1 MSIAEVFINIKGRKG
16 HLRIYSIKNETK
28 AQFFYKCSWQQVEPQ
43 MTDATV
49 RKPVEHY
56 PLNTVFCGPIGSFMI
71 MQRSYNEYNS
81 TSQFHS
87 HKAMPDD
94 SRINRLIENYH

>member
-56 PLNTVFCGPIGSFMI
+56 PLNT
-71 MQRSYNEYNS
+71 RSYNEYNS

-94 SRINRLIENYH
+94 SRINRWQKLIENYH

>member
-1 MSIAEVFINIKGRKG
+1 
-16 HLRIYSIKNETK
+16 
-28 AQFFYKCSWQQVEPQ
+28 

-49 RKPVEHY
+49 RKPVERY

-71 MQRSYNEYNS
+71 MQRSYNGHKS
-81 TSQFHS
+81 TSHFHS

-94 SRINRLIENYH
+94 SRINRSICNKGKFK